1 MTREEFIGIA
11 ADADMRH
18 AGLKPEHEDLG
29 IGGDPITAGMIR
41 AETVERV
48 TAVLSRVGAWELYR
62 AAGSVVWLGNNLHN
76 IKAAPDQFRGFY
88 EAALKDAEDARAIAE
103 KRS

>member
-1 MTREEFIGIA
+1 MSISKEEFIGIA

-29 IGGDPITAGMIR
+29 IGADPITAGMIR

-48 TAVLSRVGAWELYR
+48 TAVLSRVGAWETR
-62 AAGSVVWLGNNLHN
+62 
-76 IKAAPDQFRGFY
+76 
-88 EAALKDAEDARAIAE
+88 EAAKAWLNAPLVFPEDTEEELARTVDALAIAE